1 MRTFLWTFVSSSLI
15 LGLGES
21 GTMSQHRAPLPLVN
35 LHLLRPSRQPSQRS
49 EAEDKKTRT
58 SFSPSQIA
66 RLETDFV
73 MKKYL
78 TSTERIELAND
89 LGNDWAN
96 FKHLQYRQILDF
108 HLIFKD
114 IKKLP
119 LMILSNDNF
128 PIILLWV

>member
-1 MRTFLWTFVSSSLI
+1 MT
-15 LGLGES
+15 
-21 GTMSQHRAPLPLVN
+21 QHRTPLPLVN
-35 LHLLRPSRQPSQRS
+35 LHLLRQHRHPSQRS

-89 LGNDWAN
+89 LGNDWAFFTFWIVYNQLQSIN
-96 FKHLQYRQILDF
+96 F
-108 HLIFKD
+108 IFQ
-114 IKKLP
+114 
-119 LMILSNDNF
+119 SNSNLNNLVLC
-128 PIILLWV
+128 I

>member
-1 MRTFLWTFVSSSLI
+1 
-15 LGLGES
+15 
-21 GTMSQHRAPLPLVN
+21 MSQHRAPLPLVN

-89 LGNDWAN
+89 LGNNWAN
-96 FKHLQYRQILDF
+96 PSHL
-108 HLIFKD
+108 H
-114 IKKLP
+114 
-119 LMILSNDNF
+119 
-128 PIILLWV
+128 